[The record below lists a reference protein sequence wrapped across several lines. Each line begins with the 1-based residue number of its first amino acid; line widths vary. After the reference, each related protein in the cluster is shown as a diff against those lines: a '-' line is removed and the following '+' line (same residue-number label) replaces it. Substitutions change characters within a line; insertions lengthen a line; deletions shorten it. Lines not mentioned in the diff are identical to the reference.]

1 MKVRVLR
8 RINFACR
15 LQKVHWGA
23 VSLYIKRSSVLIPV
37 PDTVW
42 SASADVSIETQID
55 FLA

>member
-8 RINFACR
+8 RIDFARR
-15 LQKVHWGA
+15 LQKVHRTR
-23 VSLYIKRSSVLIPV
+23 VSLYINRSSVLISV
-37 PDTVW
+37 PYTVW